1 MVVATLLSGHFDW
14 VDVCIIRNFL
24 PIFPWRNHNSLWQ
37 NTHISWSNLIEPKSR
52 KLCTKLDWTEI
63 TLFVPK
69 QQIFFVRNQSFQQTS
84 KNHIF
89 FFASHHLF
97 LYLNFP
103 GPGLPRVYPAAP
115 AAAGSP
121 HPGGCAG
128 QTGGWRRL
136 GPNPHALATA
146 EWWRDDVG
154 QPWQFM
160 KF

>member
-1 MVVATLLSGHFDW
+1 MVVTTLLSGHFDW

-63 TLFVPK
+63 TLFVLK
-69 QQIFFVRNQSFQQTS
+69 QHIFFVRNQSFQQTS

-89 FFASHHLF
+89 FPLHITFFCTSTSR
-97 LYLNFP
+97 P
-103 GPGLPRVYPAAP
+103 WSGLPRVYPAAP

-136 GPNPHALATA
+136 GPNPHALA
-146 EWWRDDVG
+146 RDCLDDVG
-154 QPWQFM
+154 KPWQFM